1 MWNAKRKKWV
11 YPFTQKGFIQTTV
24 RQTFTDLK
32 EEICDT
38 KDFKSASKF
47 VSRCLERLDRGEFD
61 AEEKQFFLLM
71 SVHHKKDVDQD
82 LF

>member
-11 YPFTQKGFIQTTV
+11 YPFAQKGFIQTTA

-38 KDFKSASKF
+38 KDFKSGSKF

-61 AEEKQFFLLM
+61 AEEKQFFFM
-71 SVHHKKDVDQD
+71 NVRTSQNGR
-82 LF
+82 